1 MLATSVFLIAV
12 VYLLRG
18 EDYLLAS
25 LVWLCY
31 GAVMGRVELYISPMC
46 VAPYYIV
53 WFPFLTPYIY
63 CLIVVVW

>member
-1 MLATSVFLIAV
+1 MLAALAFLIAV

-18 EDYLLAS
+18 EGWPLAS

-31 GAVMGRVELYISPMC
+31 GTVMGRVGLYISPMG

-53 WFPFLTPYIY
+53 WSPFFTPCIY

>member
-1 MLATSVFLIAV
+1 MLAALAFLIAV

-18 EDYLLAS
+18 EEYLSAS
-25 LVWLCY
+25 LLWLCY
-31 GAVMGRVELYISPMC
+31 GAVMGRVGLYISPMG

-53 WFPFLTPYIY
+53 CLPFLTPYIY

>member
-1 MLATSVFLIAV
+1 MLAALASLIAV

-18 EDYLLAS
+18 EGWLLAS

-31 GAVMGRVELYISPMC
+31 GAVMGRVGLYISPMG

-53 WFPFLTPYIY
+53 WFPFFTPYIY

>member
-1 MLATSVFLIAV
+1 MLATSAFLIAV

-31 GAVMGRVELYISPMC
+31 GAVMGRVGLYISPMG

-53 WFPFLTPYIY
+53 WFPFFTPYIY
-63 CLIVVVW
+63 SLIVVVW

>member
-18 EDYLLAS
+18 EGWLLAS

-31 GAVMGRVELYISPMC
+31 GAVMGRVGPYISPMG

-53 WFPFLTPYIY
+53 WFPFFTPYIY

>member
-1 MLATSVFLIAV
+1 MLAASAFLIDV

-18 EDYLLAS
+18 EYYLLAS
-25 LVWLCY
+25 LAWLCY
-31 GAVMGRVELYISPMC
+31 GAVMGIVGPYISPMG

-53 WFPFLTPYIY
+53 WFPFFTPYIY